1 MAKLARTRLAGTIV
15 ATALCA
21 AAANAA
27 VAQERG
33 LVLNNQLQLGDVVA
47 GQRLNVVDVSDQVT
61 VSAAASGNSLAGG
74 TEGEALR
81 LRSSQTMRG
90 DAASSTTLTLG
101 GDTNGRVTSVTQA
114 RANYLAGTAIN
125 APMAVEA
132 EQIGHGD
139 VTATSRITGTDARL
153 INGGQIASG
162 AYGNTVALAGA
173 ASGSDRTAIT
183 GTIDQTMH
191 GEVRATN
198 TASPRY
204 APAPTDFSSE
214 AVANAVQVST
224 GPSSNQELTVRQR
237 SSGAVVEA
245 DTSVWA
251 GNAWDLVGRG
261 RATGN
266 QAAFYNQGGS
276 LVTTTDQDN
285 SAQVRGAIELSSY
298 DFGAGTAAADAIGN
312 NVVVGNND
320 IYVDIDN
327 IQNNTGGVEATASFV
342 GQKGYDAYVGAN
354 AAGNSITGYACAE
367 CGGDLN
373 ANNVQTNAGNVRAM
387 ATTTING
394 QGRNVI
400 SGANAVGNAATFYV
414 TGNGGGG

>member
-1 MAKLARTRLAGTIV
+1 M
-15 ATALCA
+15 
-21 AAANAA
+21 
-27 VAQERG
+27 
-33 LVLNNQLQLGDVVA
+33 A

-81 LRSSQTMRG
+81 LRSSQTMHG

-191 GEVRATN
+191 GDARATN

-285 SAQVRGAIELSSY
+285 SAQVRGAVELSSY
-298 DFGAGTAAADAIGN
+298 DFGAATAAADAIGN

>member
-132 EQIGHGD
+132 AQIGHGD

-214 AVANAVQVST
+214 ALANAVQVST

-285 SAQVRGAIELSSY
+285 SAQVRGAVELSSY
-298 DFGAGTAAADAIGN
+298 DFGAATAAADAIGN

-414 TGNGGGG
+414 TGNGGGR

>member
-33 LVLNNQLQLGDVVA
+33 QVLNNQLQLGDVVA

-214 AVANAVQVST
+214 ALANAVQVST

-285 SAQVRGAIELSSY
+285 SAQVRGAVELSSY
-298 DFGAGTAAADAIGN
+298 DFGAATAAADAIGN

>member
-191 GEVRATN
+191 GDVRATN

-204 APAPTDFSSE
+204 APAPNDFSSE
-214 AVANAVQVST
+214 ALANAVQVST

-285 SAQVRGAIELSSY
+285 SAQVRGAVELSSY
-298 DFGAGTAAADAIGN
+298 DFGAATAAADAIGN

>member
-214 AVANAVQVST
+214 ALANAVQVST

-251 GNAWDLVGRG
+251 GNAWNLVGRG

-285 SAQVRGAIELSSY
+285 SAQVRGAVELSSY
-298 DFGAGTAAADAIGN
+298 DFGAATAAADAIGN

>member
-90 DAASSTTLTLG
+90 DAASSTTMTLG
-101 GDTNGRVTSVTQA
+101 GDTSGRVTSVTQA

-153 INGGQIASG
+153 IKGGQIASG

-191 GEVRATN
+191 GDVRATN
-198 TASPRY
+198 TASPQY

-214 AVANAVQVST
+214 AAANAVQVST

-285 SAQVRGAIELSSY
+285 SAQVRGAVELSSY
-298 DFGAGTAAADAIGN
+298 DFGAATAAADAIGN

-400 SGANAVGNAATFYV
+400 SGANAVGNAASFYV

>member
-1 MAKLARTRLAGTIV
+1 MAKLARTRLAGTIA

-27 VAQERG
+27 VAQDRG

-47 GQRLNVVDVSDQVT
+47 GQTLNVVDVSAQVT
-61 VSAAASGNSLAGG
+61 SSAAASGNSLIGG

-90 DAASSTTLTLG
+90 DAAGSTTLTLS
-101 GDTNGRVTSVTQA
+101 GDTRGRVTSVTQA

-132 EQIGHGD
+132 EQVGYGD
-139 VTATSRITGTDARL
+139 VTASTRLTGADARL
-153 INGGQIASG
+153 ITGGQVASG
-162 AYGNTVALAGA
+162 AFGNTVALAGA
-173 ASGSDRTAIT
+173 ASGANRTAIT
-183 GTIDQTMH
+183 GKIDQTMH
-191 GEVRATN
+191 GDVRAITRG
-198 TASPRY
+198 SPQY
-204 APAPTDFSSE
+204 IPAPADFSSE

-224 GPSSNQELTVRQR
+224 GPSSNQDLAVRQA

-245 DTSVWA
+245 DTSIWA
-251 GNAWDLVGRG
+251 GNAWDLTGRS
-261 RATGN
+261 RATAN
-266 QAAFYNQGGS
+266 QATFYNQGGS

-285 SAQVRGAIELSSY
+285 SAQVRSAVELSSY
-298 DFGAGTAAADAIGN
+298 DFGAATAAAEAIGN

-327 IQNNTGGVEATASFV
+327 LQNNTGGVEASASFV

-373 ANNVQTNAGNVRAM
+373 ATNIQTNAGNVRAM
-387 ATTTING
+387 TATTING

-400 SGANAVGNAATFYV
+400 AGSNAVGNAATFYV